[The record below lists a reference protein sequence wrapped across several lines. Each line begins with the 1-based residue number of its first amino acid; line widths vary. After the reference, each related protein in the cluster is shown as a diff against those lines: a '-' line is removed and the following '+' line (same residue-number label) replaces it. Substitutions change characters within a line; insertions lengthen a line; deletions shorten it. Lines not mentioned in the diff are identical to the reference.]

1 MAQLE
6 RLEGNKAKLTITI
19 DAETFGKALND
30 AYKKT
35 AGRYAVQGFRKGKA
49 PRKVIESFYGEG
61 VFYEDAFDACWGEAY
76 DAAID
81 EHELFAVD
89 RPDVD
94 IEKISEAEGVVFHA
108 TVQLKPDVTLGE
120 YKGIAVPKA
129 DYTVSDEDVQKALE
143 AERENQARFVDV
155 DRPAENGDR
164 VLLDY
169 SGSVDGEKFDG
180 GTAEDQTL
188 VLGSNTFIPGFEDQL
203 VGVSAGESRDVNVT
217 FPTEYHAEHLAGKA
231 AVFACTVKAVQ
242 KKELPEIDD
251 EFIGDISEF
260 ETVDEW
266 KADKKAKMLEEKKQF
281 NDNMRENLA
290 VKGACDNAQVD
301 IPDCM
306 IDRQIDYMMQDL
318 KYRLAGSGLDMDTYM
333 KYLNTTEADMRKNYR
348 TEAEARVKMQL
359 VIDAIAKAEN
369 MQATD
374 EEIEEEIKKYAEQ
387 GNTDVETFKAQLSQG
402 DREYLADRVMV
413 DKTVK
418 LITDAAV
425 ETEEAEKPVEA

>member
-19 DAETFGKALND
+19 DAETFRKALNES
-30 AYKKT
+30 YKKT
-35 AGRYAVQGFRKGKA
+35 AGRYAVPGFRKGKA
-49 PRKVIESFYGEG
+49 PRKVIETMYGEG

-94 IEKISEAEGVVFHA
+94 IEKISEAEGVVFNA
-108 TVQLKPDVTLGE
+108 TVQLKPEVTLGE

-129 DYTVSDEDVQKALE
+129 DYTVSDEDVDKALE
-143 AERENQARFVDV
+143 TERENQARFVDV
-155 DRPAENGDR
+155 DRPAQDGDR

-188 VLGSNTFIPGFEDQL
+188 VLGSKTFIPGFEEQL
-203 VGVSAGESRDVNVT
+203 VGIKAGESRDVNVT
-217 FPTEYHAEHLAGKA
+217 FPTEYHAENLAGKA

-242 KKELPEIDD
+242 QKELPEINDD
-251 EFIGDISEF
+251 FIGDISEF
-260 ETVDEW
+260 ETVDAW
-266 KADKKAKMLEEKKQF
+266 KADKKAKMLEEKKQYM
-281 NDNMRENLA
+281 DNMRENLA
-290 VKGACDNAQVD
+290 IKGACDNATVD

-306 IDRQIDYMMQDL
+306 IDRQVDYMMQDV
-318 KYRLAGSGLDMDTYM
+318 KYRLAGSGLDFDTYL

-359 VIDAIAKAEN
+359 VIDAVAKAEN
-369 MQATD
+369 VQATD
-374 EEIEEEIKKYAEQ
+374 EEIEEEIKKYAES
-387 GNTDVETFKAQLSQG
+387 GNTDVETFRSTLTDS

-425 ETEEAEKPVEA
+425 ETEEPVKAE

>member
-6 RLEGNKAKLTITI
+6 KLEGNKAKLTITI
-19 DAETFGKALND
+19 DAETFRKALNE

-35 AGRYAVQGFRKGKA
+35 AGRYAVQGFRKGHA
-49 PRKVIESFYGEG
+49 PRKVIETYYGEG
-61 VFYEDAFDACWGEAY
+61 IFYEDAFELCWGEPY
-76 DAAID
+76 DEAVK
-81 EHELFAVD
+81 EHDLFVVD

-94 IEKISEAEGVVFHA
+94 ILSIGENDGVVYTA
-108 TVQLKPDVTLGE
+108 EVTLKPEVTLGE

-129 DYTVSDEDVQKALE
+129 DYTVSDEDVEKALE

-164 VLLDY
+164 LLLDY

-260 ETVDEW
+260 ETVDAW
-266 KADKKAKMLEEKKQF
+266 KADKKAKMLEEKKKSL
-281 NDNMRENLA
+281 DNMRENLA
-290 VKGACDNAQVD
+290 IKGACDNATVD

-306 IDRQIDYMMQDL
+306 IERQVDYMVQDI
-318 KYRLAGSGLDMDTYM
+318 KYRLNGSGLDWDTYL

-348 TEAEARVKMQL
+348 AEAEARVKMQL
-359 VIDAIAKAEN
+359 VIDAVAKAEN
-369 MQATD
+369 VQAT
-374 EEIEEEIKKYAEQ
+374 EEELDEEIKKYAEN
-387 GNTDVETFKAQLSQG
+387 GSADLESFKASLSEG
-402 DREYLADRVMV
+402 DREYLSDRIVV

-425 ETEEAEKPVEA
+425 ETEPEKAE

>member
-1 MAQLE
+1 MAQFE
-6 RLEGNKAKLTITI
+6 KLEGNKAKLTITV
-19 DAETFGKALND
+19 DAETFRKALND

-49 PRKVIESFYGEG
+49 PRKVIETYYGQG
-61 VFYEDAFDACWGEAY
+61 VFYEDAFELCWGEAY
-76 DAAID
+76 DEAVK
-81 EHELFAVD
+81 EHDLFVVD

-94 IEKISEAEGVVFHA
+94 ILSIGENEGVTYVA
-108 TVQLKPDVTLGE
+108 EVTLKPEVKLGE

-129 DYTVSDEDVQKALE
+129 DYTVSDEDVMKALE
-143 AERENQARFVDV
+143 AERENQARFADV

-203 VGVSAGESRDVNVT
+203 IGIKAGESRDVNVT

-260 ETVDEW
+260 ETVDAW
-266 KADKKAKMLEEKKQF
+266 KADKKAKMLEEKKQAM
-281 NDNMRENLA
+281 DNMRENLA
-290 VKGACDNAQVD
+290 IKGACDNATVD

-306 IDRQIDYMMQDL
+306 IDRQVDYMVQDI
-318 KYRLAGSGLDMDTYM
+318 KYRLAGSGLDFNTYL
-333 KYLNTTEADMRKNYR
+333 KYLNTTEADMRRNYR
-348 TEAEARVKMQL
+348 AEAEARVKMQL
-359 VIDAIAKAEN
+359 VIEAISKAEN
-369 MQATD
+369 VQATD
-374 EEIEEEIKKYAEQ
+374 EEIEEEIRKYAEN
-387 GNTDVETFKAQLSQG
+387 GNTDVETFKAQLTDA
-402 DREYLADRVMV
+402 DREYFAERVSV

-418 LITDAAV
+418 LIVDAAV
-425 ETEEAEKPVEA
+425 ETEEPAKAE

>member
-6 RLEGNKAKLTITI
+6 KLEGNKAKLTITV
-19 DAETFGKALND
+19 DAETFRKALND

-35 AGRYAVQGFRKGKA
+35 AGRYAVQGFRKGHA
-49 PRKVIESFYGEG
+49 PRKVIETYYGAG
-61 VFYEDAFDACWGEAY
+61 VFYEDAFELCWGKAY
-76 DAAID
+76 DEAVQ
-81 EHELFAVD
+81 EHDLFVVD

-94 IEKISEAEGVVFHA
+94 ILSIGEDEGVTYVA
-108 TVQLKPDVTLGE
+108 EVTLKPEVTLGQ

-129 DYTVSDEDVQKALE
+129 DYTVSDEDVDKALE
-143 AERENQARFVDV
+143 QERENQARFVDV

-203 VGVSAGESRDVNVT
+203 IGVKAGESRDVNVT

-242 KKELPEIDD
+242 EKELPEIDD

-260 ETVDEW
+260 ETVDAW
-266 KADKKAKMLEEKKQF
+266 KADKKAKMLEDKKKY
-281 NDNMRENLA
+281 NENVRENA
-290 VKGACDNAQVD
+290 AIKGACDNATVD

-306 IDRQIDYMMQDL
+306 IERQVDYIMQDL
-318 KYRLAGSGLDMDTYM
+318 KYRLAGSGLDFNTYL

-348 TEAEARVKMQL
+348 AEAEARVKMQL
-359 VIDAIAKAEN
+359 VIDAVAKAEN
-369 MQATD
+369 VQATD
-374 EEIEEEIKKYAEQ
+374 EDVEAEIKKYAEN
-387 GNTDVETFKAQLSQG
+387 GNTDVETFKSTLTDA
-402 DREYLADRVMV
+402 DREYFADRIVV
-413 DKTVK
+413 DKTVQ
-418 LITDAAV
+418 LIVDAAV
-425 ETEEAEKPVEA
+425 ETEEPAKAE

>member
-348 TEAEARVKMQL
+348 TEAEARVKTQL

>member
-6 RLEGNKAKLTITI
+6 KLEGNKAKLTITI
-19 DAETFGKALND
+19 DAETFRKALNE

-35 AGRYAVQGFRKGKA
+35 AGRYAVQGFRKGHA
-49 PRKVIESFYGEG
+49 PRKVIETYYGEG
-61 VFYEDAFDACWGEAY
+61 IFYEDAFELCWGEPY
-76 DAAID
+76 DEAVK
-81 EHELFAVD
+81 EHDLFVVD

-94 IEKISEAEGVVFHA
+94 ILSIGENDGVVYTA
-108 TVQLKPDVTLGE
+108 EVTLKPEVTLGE

-129 DYTVSDEDVQKALE
+129 DYTVSDEDVEKALE

-164 VLLDY
+164 LLLDY

-260 ETVDEW
+260 ETVDAW
-266 KADKKAKMLEEKKQF
+266 KADKKAKMLEEKKKSL
-281 NDNMRENLA
+281 DNMRENLA
-290 VKGACDNAQVD
+290 IKGACDNATVD

-306 IDRQIDYMMQDL
+306 IERQVDYMVQDI
-318 KYRLAGSGLDMDTYM
+318 KYRLNGSGLDWDTYL

-348 TEAEARVKMQL
+348 AEAEARVKMQL
-359 VIDAIAKAEN
+359 VIDAVAKAEN
-369 MQATD
+369 VQAT
-374 EEIEEEIKKYAEQ
+374 EEELDEEIKKYAEN
-387 GNTDVETFKAQLSQG
+387 GSADLESFKASLSEG
-402 DREYLADRVMV
+402 DREYLSDRIVV

-425 ETEEAEKPVEA
+425 ETEEPEKAE

>member
-1 MAQLE
+1 MAQFE
-6 RLEGNKAKLTITI
+6 KLEGNKGKLTITV
-19 DAETFGKALND
+19 DAETFRKALNE

-35 AGRYAVQGFRKGKA
+35 AGRYAVQGFRKGHA
-49 PRKVIESFYGEG
+49 PRKVIETYYGEG
-61 VFYEDAFDACWGEAY
+61 VFYEDAFELCWGEAY
-76 DAAID
+76 DEAVK
-81 EHELFAVD
+81 EHDLFVVD

-94 IEKISEAEGVVFHA
+94 ILSIGENEGVTYVA
-108 TVQLKPDVTLGE
+108 EVTLKPEVTLGE

-129 DYTVSDEDVQKALE
+129 DYTVSDEDVNLALE
-143 AERENQARFVDV
+143 AEREHQARFVDV

-164 VLLDY
+164 LLLDY

-251 EFIGDISEF
+251 DFIGDISEF
-260 ETVDEW
+260 ETVDAW
-266 KADKKAKMLEEKKQF
+266 KADKKAKMLEEKKQSV
-281 NDNMRENLA
+281 DNMRENLA
-290 VKGACDNAQVD
+290 IKGACDNAKVD

-306 IDRQIDYMMQDL
+306 IDRQVEYMMQDI
-318 KYRLAGSGLDMDTYM
+318 KYRLAGSGLDWNTYL
-333 KYLNTTEADMRKNYR
+333 KYLNTTEDEMRKNYR
-348 TEAEARVKMQL
+348 AEAEARVKMQL
-359 VIDAIAKAEN
+359 VIEAVGKAEN
-369 MQATD
+369 VQVSD
-374 EEIEEEIKKYAEQ
+374 DEIEEEIKKYAENS
-387 GNTDVETFKAQLSQG
+387 GTDVETFKAQLNDA
-402 DREYLADRVMV
+402 DREYFADRITV

-425 ETEEAEKPVEA
+425 ETEEKAE

>member
-1 MAQLE
+1 MAQFE
-6 RLEGNKAKLTITI
+6 KLEGNKGKLTITV
-19 DAETFGKALND
+19 DAETFRKALNE

-35 AGRYAVQGFRKGKA
+35 AGRYAVQGFRKGHA
-49 PRKVIESFYGEG
+49 PRKVIETYYGEG
-61 VFYEDAFDACWGEAY
+61 VFYEDAFELCWGEAY
-76 DAAID
+76 DEAVK
-81 EHELFAVD
+81 EHDLFVVD

-94 IEKISEAEGVVFHA
+94 ILSIGENEGVTYVA
-108 TVQLKPDVTLGE
+108 EVTLKPEVTLGE

-203 VGVSAGESRDVNVT
+203 VGAVAGESRDVNVT

-260 ETVDEW
+260 ETVDAW
-266 KADKKAKMLEEKKQF
+266 KADKKEKMLAEKKQSL
-281 NDNMRENLA
+281 DNMRENLA
-290 VKGACDNAQVD
+290 IKGACDNATVD

-306 IDRQIDYMMQDL
+306 IERQVDYMMQDI
-318 KYRLAGSGLDMDTYM
+318 KYRLAGSGLDFNTYL

-359 VIDAIAKAEN
+359 VIEAISKAEN
-369 MQATD
+369 VQATD
-374 EEIEEEIKKYAEQ
+374 EEIEEEIKKYAEN
-387 GNTDVETFKAQLSQG
+387 GNTDVETFKAQLT
-402 DREYLADRVMV
+402 DADHEYFADRIVV

-418 LITDAAV
+418 LIVDAAV
-425 ETEEAEKPVEA
+425 ETEPEKAAE

>member
-1 MAQLE
+1 MAQFE
-6 RLEGNKAKLTITI
+6 KLEGNKGKLTITV
-19 DAETFGKALND
+19 DAETFKKALND

-35 AGRYAVQGFRKGKA
+35 AGRYPVQGFRKGKA
-49 PRKVIESFYGEG
+49 PRKVIETYYGAG
-61 VFYEDAFDACWGEAY
+61 VFFEDAFELCWGEPY
-76 DAAID
+76 DAAVK
-81 EHELFAVD
+81 EHDLFVVD

-94 IEKISEAEGVVFHA
+94 ILSIGEDEGVTYVA
-108 TVQLKPDVTLGE
+108 EVTLKPEVTLGE

-129 DYTVSDEDVQKALE
+129 DYTVSDEDVQNALE
-143 AERENQARFVDV
+143 AEREHQARFVDV
-155 DRPAENGDR
+155 DRPAESGDR

-260 ETVDEW
+260 ETVDAW
-266 KADKKAKMLEEKKQF
+266 KADKKAKMLEEKKQSL
-281 NDNMRENLA
+281 DNMRENIAL
-290 VKGACDNAQVD
+290 KGACDNATVD

-306 IDRQIDYMMQDL
+306 IERQVEYMMQDI
-318 KYRLAGSGLDMDTYM
+318 KYRLAGSGLDWNTYLG
-333 KYLNTTEADMRKNYR
+333 YLNTTEDKMRETYR

-359 VIDAIAKAEN
+359 VVEAVSKAEN
-369 MQATD
+369 VTATD
-374 EEIEEEIKKYAEQ
+374 EEIEEEIKKYAEN
-387 GNTDVETFKAQLSQG
+387 GNTDVETFKAQLTDA
-402 DREYLADRVMV
+402 DREYFADRIVV

-418 LITDAAV
+418 LISDAAV
-425 ETEEAEKPVEA
+425 ETEPEKAAE

>member
-49 PRKVIESFYGEG
+49 PRKVIEAFYGEG

-348 TEAEARVKMQL
+348 TEAEARVKTQL

>member
-1 MAQLE
+1 MAQLD
-6 RLEGNKAKLTITI
+6 RVEGNKAKLTITI
-19 DAETFGKALND
+19 DAETFRKALNE

-35 AGRYAVQGFRKGKA
+35 AGRYAVQGFRKGHA
-49 PRKVIESFYGEG
+49 PRKVIETYYGEG
-61 VFYEDAFDACWGEAY
+61 VFYEDAFDACWGKAY
-76 DAAID
+76 DEAVD
-81 EHELFAVD
+81 EHDLFVVD

-94 IEKISEAEGVVFHA
+94 ILSISEEEGVVFTA
-108 TVQLKPDVTLGE
+108 EVTLKPEVTLGE

-129 DYTVSDEDVQKALE
+129 DYTVSDEDVNKALE
-143 AERENQARFVDV
+143 EEREHQARFVDV

-203 VGVSAGESRDVNVT
+203 VGISAGESRDVNVT
-217 FPTEYHAEHLAGKA
+217 FPAEYHAEHLAGKA

-260 ETVDEW
+260 ETVDAW
-266 KADKKAKMLEEKKQF
+266 KEDKKVKMLAEKKQSL
-281 NDNMRENLA
+281 DNMRENIAL
-290 VKGACDNAQVD
+290 KGACDNATVD

-306 IDRQIDYMMQDL
+306 IDRQVEYMMQDV
-318 KYRLAGSGLDMDTYM
+318 KYRLAGSGLDWNTYL

-348 TEAEARVKMQL
+348 PEAEARVKMQL
-359 VIDAIAKAEN
+359 VIEAVAKAEN
-369 MQATD
+369 LQATD
-374 EEIEEEIKKYAEQ
+374 EDVEEEIKKYAEN
-387 GNTDVETFKAQLSQG
+387 GGTDLETFKAQLNDA
-402 DREYLADRVMV
+402 DREYFADRILV
-413 DKTVK
+413 DKAVK

-425 ETEEAEKPVEA
+425 ETEEKAE

>member
-19 DAETFGKALND
+19 DAETFRKALNES
-30 AYKKT
+30 YKKT
-35 AGRYAVQGFRKGKA
+35 AGRYAVPGFRKGKA
-49 PRKVIESFYGEG
+49 PRKVIETMYGEG

-94 IEKISEAEGVVFHA
+94 IEKISEAEGVVFNA
-108 TVQLKPDVTLGE
+108 TVQLKPEVTLGE

-129 DYTVSDEDVQKALE
+129 DYTVSDEDVDKALE
-143 AERENQARFVDV
+143 TERENQARFVDV
-155 DRPAENGDR
+155 DRPAQDGDR

-188 VLGSNTFIPGFEDQL
+188 VLGSKTFIPGFEEQL
-203 VGVSAGESRDVNVT
+203 VGIKAGESRDVNVT
-217 FPTEYHAEHLAGKA
+217 FPTEYHAENLAGKA

-242 KKELPEIDD
+242 QKELPEINDD
-251 EFIGDISEF
+251 FIGDISEF
-260 ETVDEW
+260 ETVDAW
-266 KADKKAKMLEEKKQF
+266 KADKKAKMLEEKKQYM
-281 NDNMRENLA
+281 DNMRENLA
-290 VKGACDNAQVD
+290 IKGACDNATVD

-306 IDRQIDYMMQDL
+306 IDRQVDYMMQDL
-318 KYRLAGSGLDMDTYM
+318 KYRLAGSGLDFDTYL

-359 VIDAIAKAEN
+359 VIDAVAKAEN
-369 MQATD
+369 VQATD
-374 EEIEEEIKKYAEQ
+374 EEIEEEIKKYAES
-387 GNTDVETFKAQLSQG
+387 GNTDVETFRSTLTDS

-425 ETEEAEKPVEA
+425 ETEEPVKAE

>member
-6 RLEGNKAKLTITI
+6 NLEGNKAKLTITV
-19 DAETFGKALND
+19 DAETFRKALNE

-35 AGRYAVQGFRKGKA
+35 GRRYAVQGFRKGHA
-49 PRKVIESFYGEG
+49 PRKVIETVYGEG
-61 VFYEDAFDACWGEAY
+61 VFYEDAFELCWGEAY
-76 DAAID
+76 DKAVE
-81 EHELFAVD
+81 EHDLFVVD

-94 IEKISEAEGVVFHA
+94 ILSIGENEGVVFTA
-108 TVQLKPDVTLGE
+108 EVTLKPEVTLGA

-129 DYTVSDEDVQKALE
+129 DYTVSDEDVMKALE

-203 VGVSAGESRDVNVT
+203 VGIKAGESRDVNVT
-217 FPTEYHAEHLAGKA
+217 FPAEYHAEHLAGKA

-251 EFIGDISEF
+251 DFIGDISEF
-260 ETVDEW
+260 ETVDAW
-266 KADKKAKMLEEKKQF
+266 KEDKKAKMTEDKKRY

-290 VKGACDNAQVD
+290 IKGACDNAAVD

-306 IDRQIDYMMQDL
+306 IDRQVDYMVQDL
-318 KYRLAGSGLDMDTYM
+318 KYRLQGSGLDWNTYL
-333 KYLNTTEADMRKNYR
+333 KYLNTTETDMRKNYR
-348 TEAEARVKMQL
+348 AEAEARVKMQL
-359 VIDAIAKAEN
+359 VIDAVAKAEN
-369 MQATD
+369 VQATD
-374 EEIEEEIKKYAEQ
+374 EEIEEEIRKYAEN
-387 GNTDVETFKAQLSQG
+387 GSTDVETFKATLSTG
-402 DREYLADRVMV
+402 DREYLADRIMV

-425 ETEEAEKPVEA
+425 ETENTEKAAE

>member
-1 MAQLE
+1 MAQFE
-6 RLEGNKAKLTITI
+6 KLEGNKGKLTITV
-19 DAETFGKALND
+19 DAETFRKALNE

-35 AGRYAVQGFRKGKA
+35 AGRYAVQGFRKGHA
-49 PRKVIESFYGEG
+49 PRKVIETYYGEG
-61 VFYEDAFDACWGEAY
+61 VFYEDAFELCWGEAY
-76 DAAID
+76 DEAVK
-81 EHELFAVD
+81 EHDLFVVD

-94 IEKISEAEGVVFHA
+94 ILSIGENEGVTYVA
-108 TVQLKPDVTLGE
+108 EVTLKPEVTLGE

-143 AERENQARFVDV
+143 AERENQARFMDV

-203 VGVSAGESRDVNVT
+203 VGAVAGESRDVNVT

-260 ETVDEW
+260 ETVDAW
-266 KADKKAKMLEEKKQF
+266 KADKKEKMLAEKKQSL
-281 NDNMRENLA
+281 DNMRENLA
-290 VKGACDNAQVD
+290 IKGACDNATVD

-306 IDRQIDYMMQDL
+306 IERQVDYMMQDI
-318 KYRLAGSGLDMDTYM
+318 KYRLAGSGLDFNTYL

-359 VIDAIAKAEN
+359 VIEAISKAEN
-369 MQATD
+369 VQATD
-374 EEIEEEIKKYAEQ
+374 EEIEEEIKKYAEN
-387 GNTDVETFKAQLSQG
+387 GSTDVETFKAQLT
-402 DREYLADRVMV
+402 DADHEYFADRIVV

-418 LITDAAV
+418 LIVDAAV
-425 ETEEAEKPVEA
+425 ETEPEKAE

>member
-6 RLEGNKAKLTITI
+6 KLEGNKAKLTITV
-19 DAETFGKALND
+19 DAETFRKALND

-35 AGRYAVQGFRKGKA
+35 AGRYAVQGFRKGHA
-49 PRKVIESFYGEG
+49 PRKVIETYYGEG
-61 VFYEDAFDACWGEAY
+61 VFYEDAFELCWADAY
-76 DAAID
+76 DAAVK
-81 EHELFAVD
+81 EHDLFVVD

-94 IEKISEAEGVVFHA
+94 ILSIGENEGVTYVA
-108 TVQLKPDVTLGE
+108 EVTLKPEVTLGE

-129 DYTVSDEDVQKALE
+129 DYTVSDEDVDKALE

-188 VLGSNTFIPGFEDQL
+188 MLGSNTFIPGFEDQL
-203 VGVSAGESRDVNVT
+203 VGIKAGESRDVNVT

-251 EFIGDISEF
+251 EFIADISEF
-260 ETVDEW
+260 ETVDAW
-266 KADKKAKMLEEKKQF
+266 KADKKAKMLEEKKQY
-281 NDNMRENLA
+281 NENVRENA
-290 VKGACDNAQVD
+290 AIKGACDNAAVD

-306 IDRQIDYMMQDL
+306 IDRQVEYMMQDI
-318 KYRLAGSGLDMDTYM
+318 KYRLAGSGLDWNTYL
-333 KYLNTTEADMRKNYR
+333 KYLNTTEDDMRKNYR
-348 TEAEARVKMQL
+348 PEAEARVKMQL
-359 VIDAIAKAEN
+359 VIDAVAKAEN
-369 MQATD
+369 VEATD
-374 EEIEEEIKKYAEQ
+374 ADIEEEIKKYAEN
-387 GNTDVETFKAQLSQG
+387 GNTDVETFKSTLTDA
-402 DREYLADRVMV
+402 DREYFADRIVV

-418 LITDAAV
+418 LIVDAAV
-425 ETEEAEKPVEA
+425 ETEEKAE

>member
-1 MAQLE
+1 MAQFE
-6 RLEGNKAKLTITI
+6 KLEGNKGKLTITV
-19 DAETFGKALND
+19 DAETFRKALNE

-35 AGRYAVQGFRKGKA
+35 AGRYAVQGFRKGHA
-49 PRKVIESFYGEG
+49 PRKVIETYYGEG
-61 VFYEDAFDACWGEAY
+61 VFYEDAFELCWGEAY
-76 DAAID
+76 DEAVK
-81 EHELFAVD
+81 EHDLFVVD

-94 IEKISEAEGVVFHA
+94 ILSIGENEGVTYVA
-108 TVQLKPDVTLGE
+108 EVTLKPEVTLGE

-203 VGVSAGESRDVNVT
+203 VGAVAGESRDVNVT

-260 ETVDEW
+260 ETVDAW
-266 KADKKAKMLEEKKQF
+266 KADKKEKMLAEKKQSL
-281 NDNMRENLA
+281 DNMRENLA
-290 VKGACDNAQVD
+290 IKGACDNATVD

-306 IDRQIDYMMQDL
+306 IERQVDYMMQDI
-318 KYRLAGSGLDMDTYM
+318 KYRLAGSGLDFNTYL

-359 VIDAIAKAEN
+359 VIEAISKAEN
-369 MQATD
+369 VQATD
-374 EEIEEEIKKYAEQ
+374 EEIEEEIKKYAEN
-387 GNTDVETFKAQLSQG
+387 GSTDVETFKAQLT
-402 DREYLADRVMV
+402 DADHEYFADRVVV

-418 LITDAAV
+418 LIVDAAV
-425 ETEEAEKPVEA
+425 ETEPEKAAE

>member
-6 RLEGNKAKLTITI
+6 KLEGNKAKLTIKI
-19 DAETFGKALND
+19 DAETFRKALNE

-35 AGRYAVQGFRKGKA
+35 AGRYAVQGFRKGHA
-49 PRKVIESFYGEG
+49 PRKVIETYYGEG

-76 DAAID
+76 DAAVK
-81 EHELFAVD
+81 EHDLFVVD

-94 IEKISEAEGVVFHA
+94 ILSIGENEGVEFVA
-108 TVQLKPDVTLGE
+108 EVTLKPEVTLGE

-129 DYTVSDEDVQKALE
+129 DYTVSDEDVDKALE
-143 AERENQARFVDV
+143 TERENQARFADV

-169 SGSVDGEKFDG
+169 SGSVDGEKFEG

-203 VGVSAGESRDVNVT
+203 VGAKAGESREVNVT
-217 FPTEYHAEHLAGKA
+217 FPTDYHAEHLAGKA

-251 EFIGDISEF
+251 DFIGDISEF
-260 ETVDEW
+260 ETVDAW
-266 KADKKAKMLEEKKQF
+266 KADKKAKMLEEKKQYM
-281 NDNMRENLA
+281 DNMRENLA
-290 VKGACDNAQVD
+290 IKGACDNATVD

-306 IDRQIDYMMQDL
+306 IDRQVDYMMQDV
-318 KYRLAGSGLDMDTYM
+318 KYRLAGSGLDFDTYL

-359 VIDAIAKAEN
+359 VIDAVAKAEN
-369 MQATD
+369 VQATD
-374 EEIEEEIKKYAEQ
+374 EEIEEEIKKYAES
-387 GNTDVETFKAQLSQG
+387 GNTDVETFRSTLTDG

-425 ETEEAEKPVEA
+425 ETEEPEKAE

>member
-6 RLEGNKAKLTITI
+6 KLEGNKAKLKITI
-19 DAETFGKALND
+19 DAETFRKALNE

-35 AGRYAVQGFRKGKA
+35 AGRYPVQGFRKGHA
-49 PRKVIESFYGEG
+49 PRKVIETYYGAG
-61 VFYEDAFDACWGEAY
+61 VFYEDAFELCWGEPY
-76 DAAID
+76 DAAVK
-81 EHELFAVD
+81 EHDVFVVD

-94 IEKISEAEGVVFHA
+94 ILSISENEGVTYVA
-108 TVQLKPDVTLGE
+108 EVTLKPEVTLGE

-169 SGSVDGEKFDG
+169 SGSVDGVKFDG

-203 VGVSAGESRDVNVT
+203 VGAVAGESRDVNVT

-260 ETVDEW
+260 ETVDAW
-266 KADKKAKMLEEKKQF
+266 KEDKKAKMLEEKKQSL
-281 NDNMRENLA
+281 DNMRENLA
-290 VKGACDNAQVD
+290 IKGACDNATVD

-306 IDRQIDYMMQDL
+306 IERQVDYMMQDI
-318 KYRLAGSGLDMDTYM
+318 KYRLAGSGLDFNTYL

-348 TEAEARVKMQL
+348 TEADARVKMQL
-359 VIDAIAKAEN
+359 VIEAISKAEN
-369 MQATD
+369 VQATD
-374 EEIEEEIKKYAEQ
+374 EEIEEEIKKYAEN
-387 GNTDVETFKAQLSQG
+387 GSTDVETFKAQLTDS
-402 DREYLADRVMV
+402 DREYFADRIVV

-418 LITDAAV
+418 LIVDAAV
-425 ETEEAEKPVEA
+425 ETEPEKAAE

>member
-6 RLEGNKAKLTITI
+6 TLEGNKAKLTITV
-19 DAETFGKALND
+19 DAETFRKALND

-35 AGRYAVQGFRKGKA
+35 AGRYALPGFRKGHA
-49 PRKVIESFYGEG
+49 PRKVIETYYGEG
-61 VFYEDAFDACWGEAY
+61 VFYEDAFDLCWGPAY
-76 DAAID
+76 DAAVK
-81 EHELFAVD
+81 EHALFVVD

-94 IEKISEAEGVVFHA
+94 ILSIGENEGVTFVA
-108 TVQLKPDVTLGE
+108 EVTLKPEVTLGE

-129 DYTVSDEDVQKALE
+129 DYTVSDEDVEKALE
-143 AERENQARFVDV
+143 AEREQQARFVDV

-203 VGVSAGESRDVNVT
+203 VGISAGESRDVNVT

-260 ETVDEW
+260 ETVDAW
-266 KADKKAKMLEEKKQF
+266 KADKKAKMQEEKKQQL
-281 NDNMRENLA
+281 DQMRENLA
-290 VKGACDNAQVD
+290 IKGACDNATVD
-301 IPDCM
+301 IPACM
-306 IDRQIDYMMQDL
+306 IDRQVEYMLQDI
-318 KYRLAGSGLDMDTYM
+318 KYRLMGSGLDWNTYLG
-333 KYLNTTEADMRKNYR
+333 YLNTTEDKMRETYR
-348 TEAEARVKMQL
+348 PEAEARVKMQL
-359 VIDAIAKAEN
+359 VIDAVAKAEN
-369 MQATD
+369 VQPTE
-374 EEIEEEIKKYAEQ
+374 EEIEAEIQKYADN
-387 GNTDVETFKAQLSQG
+387 GNTDYETFRKTLT
-402 DREYLADRVMV
+402 DDDLEYMKDRVTV

-418 LITDAAV
+418 LIVDAAV
-425 ETEEAEKPVEA
+425 EEEPKAE

>member
-1 MAQLE
+1 MAQVE

-19 DAETFGKALND
+19 DAETFRKALND

-35 AGRYAVQGFRKGKA
+35 AGRYNMPGFRKGKA
-49 PRKVIESFYGEG
+49 PRKMIETYYGAG

-81 EHELFAVD
+81 EHNLFAVD

-94 IEKISEAEGVVFHA
+94 IETIGEAEGVVFTA

-129 DYTVSDEDVQKALE
+129 DYTVNDEDVDKALE

-155 DRPAENGDR
+155 EREAQNGDR

-169 SGSVDGEKFDG
+169 SGSVDGEKFEG

-203 VGVSAGESRDVNVT
+203 VGIKAGESRDVKVT
-217 FPTEYHAEHLAGKA
+217 FPTEYHAEHLAGKD

-242 KKELPEIDD
+242 EKELPEVDND
-251 EFIGDISEF
+251 FIGDISEF

-266 KADKKAKMLEEKKQF
+266 KADKKAKMLEDKKQQM
-281 NDNMRENLA
+281 DNMRENLA
-290 VKGACDNAQVD
+290 IKGACDNATVE

-306 IDRQIDYMMQDL
+306 INRQIDYMMQDL
-318 KYRLAGSGLDMDTYM
+318 QYRLQGSGLSMDDYM
-333 KYLNTTEADMRKNYR
+333 KYLNTTPEAMREMYR
-348 TEAEARVKMQL
+348 GEAEARVKMQL
-359 VIDAIAKAEN
+359 VIEAVGKAEN
-369 MQATD
+369 IEATD

-387 GNTDVETFKAQLSQG
+387 GGTDVETFKAQLSAG
-402 DREYLADRVMV
+402 DREYLADRIVV

-418 LITDAAV
+418 LIVDAAV
-425 ETEEAEKPVEA
+425 ETEETEKAAE

>member
-6 RLEGNKAKLTITI
+6 KLEGNKAKLTITV
-19 DAETFGKALND
+19 DAETFRKALNE

-35 AGRYAVQGFRKGKA
+35 GRRYAVQGFRKGHA
-49 PRKVIESFYGEG
+49 PRKVIETVYGEG
-61 VFYEDAFDACWGEAY
+61 VFYEDAFELCWGEAY
-76 DAAID
+76 DKAVE
-81 EHELFAVD
+81 EHDLFVVD

-94 IEKISEAEGVVFHA
+94 ILSIGENEGVVFTA
-108 TVQLKPDVTLGE
+108 EVTLKPEVTLGA

-129 DYTVSDEDVQKALE
+129 DYTVSDEDVMKALE

-203 VGVSAGESRDVNVT
+203 VGIKAGESRDVNVT
-217 FPTEYHAEHLAGKA
+217 FPAEYHAEHLAGKA

-251 EFIGDISEF
+251 DFIGDISEF
-260 ETVDEW
+260 ETVDAW
-266 KADKKAKMLEEKKQF
+266 KEDKKAKMTEDKKRY

-290 VKGACDNAQVD
+290 IKGACDNAAVD

-306 IDRQIDYMMQDL
+306 IDRQVDYMVQDL
-318 KYRLAGSGLDMDTYM
+318 KYRLQGSGLDWNTYL
-333 KYLNTTEADMRKNYR
+333 KYLNTTETDMRKNYR
-348 TEAEARVKMQL
+348 AEAEARVKMQL
-359 VIDAIAKAEN
+359 VIDAVAKAEN
-369 MQATD
+369 VQATD
-374 EEIEEEIKKYAEQ
+374 EEIEEEIKKYAEN
-387 GNTDVETFKAQLSQG
+387 GSTDVETFKATLSTG
-402 DREYLADRVMV
+402 DREYLADRILV

-425 ETEEAEKPVEA
+425 ETENTEKAAE

>member
-1 MAQLE
+1 MAQVE

-19 DAETFGKALND
+19 DAETFRKALND

-35 AGRYAVQGFRKGKA
+35 AGRYNMPGFRKGKA
-49 PRKVIESFYGEG
+49 PRKMIETYYGAG

-81 EHELFAVD
+81 EHNLFAVD

-94 IEKISEAEGVVFHA
+94 IETIGEAEGVVFTA

-129 DYTVSDEDVQKALE
+129 DYTVTDEDVDKALE

-155 DRPAENGDR
+155 DREAQNGDR

-169 SGSVDGEKFDG
+169 SGSVDGEKFEG

-203 VGVSAGESRDVNVT
+203 VGIKAGESRDVKVT
-217 FPTEYHAEHLAGKA
+217 FPTEYHAEHLAGKD

-242 KKELPEIDD
+242 EKELPEVDND
-251 EFIGDISEF
+251 FIGDISEF

-266 KADKKAKMLEEKKQF
+266 KADKKAKMLEEKKQYL
-281 NDNMRENLA
+281 DNMRENLA
-290 VKGACDNAQVD
+290 IKGACDNATVE

-306 IDRQIDYMMQDL
+306 INRQIDYMMQDL
-318 KYRLAGSGLDMDTYM
+318 QYRLQGSGLSMDDYM
-333 KYLNTTEADMRKNYR
+333 KYLNTTPEAMREMYR
-348 TEAEARVKMQL
+348 GEAEARVKMQL
-359 VIDAIAKAEN
+359 VIEAVGKAEN
-369 MQATD
+369 IEATD

-387 GNTDVETFKAQLSQG
+387 GGTDVETFKAQLSAG
-402 DREYLADRVMV
+402 DREYLADRIVV

-418 LITDAAV
+418 LIVDAAV
-425 ETEEAEKPVEA
+425 ETEETEKAAE

>member
-6 RLEGNKAKLTITI
+6 KLEGNKAKLTITV
-19 DAETFGKALND
+19 DAETFRKALNE

-35 AGRYAVQGFRKGKA
+35 AGRYAVQGFRKGHA
-49 PRKVIESFYGEG
+49 PRKVIETYYGAG
-61 VFYEDAFDACWGEAY
+61 VFFEDAFELCWGEPY
-76 DAAID
+76 DEAVK
-81 EHELFAVD
+81 EHDLFVVD

-94 IEKISEAEGVVFHA
+94 ILSISEEEGVVYTA
-108 TVQLKPDVTLGE
+108 EVTLKPEVTLGE

-129 DYTVSDEDVQKALE
+129 DYTVSDEDVMKALE

-203 VGVSAGESRDVNVT
+203 IGIKAGESRDVNVT

-251 EFIGDISEF
+251 DFIGDISEF
-260 ETVDEW
+260 ETVDAW
-266 KADKKAKMLEEKKQF
+266 KADKKAKMLEEKKKSL
-281 NDNMRENLA
+281 DSMRENLA
-290 VKGACDNAQVD
+290 VKGACDNATVD

-306 IDRQIDYMMQDL
+306 IDRQVDYMLQDV
-318 KYRLAGSGLDMDTYM
+318 KYRLAGSGLDWNTYL
-333 KYLNTTEADMRKNYR
+333 KYLNTTETEMRKNYR
-348 TEAEARVKMQL
+348 AEAEARVKMQL

-369 MQATD
+369 VQATD
-374 EEIEEEIKKYAEQ
+374 GDIEEEIKKYAENS
-387 GNTDVETFKAQLSQG
+387 GTDVETFKAQLTDA
-402 DREYLADRVMV
+402 DREYFADRIMV
-413 DKTVK
+413 DKTVQ
-418 LITDAAV
+418 LIADAAV
-425 ETEEAEKPVEA
+425 ETEEPEKAAE

>member
-6 RLEGNKAKLTITI
+6 KLEGNKAKLTITV
-19 DAETFGKALND
+19 DAETFRKALNE

-35 AGRYAVQGFRKGKA
+35 AGRYTVQGFRKGHA
-49 PRKVIESFYGEG
+49 PRKVIENLYGEG
-61 VFYEDAFDACWGEAY
+61 VFFEDAFELCWGEAY
-76 DAAID
+76 DKAVE
-81 EHELFAVD
+81 EHDLFVVD

-94 IEKISEAEGVVFHA
+94 IVSIGENAGVVFTA
-108 TVQLKPDVTLGE
+108 EVTLKPEVTLGA

-129 DYTVSDEDVQKALE
+129 DYTVSDEDVMKALE

-203 VGVSAGESRDVNVT
+203 VGIKAGESRDVNVT

-242 KKELPEIDD
+242 KKELPGIDD
-251 EFIGDISEF
+251 DFIGDISEF
-260 ETVDEW
+260 ETVDAW
-266 KADKKAKMLEEKKQF
+266 KEDKKAKMTEEKKRY

-290 VKGACDNAQVD
+290 IKGACDNATVD

-306 IDRQIDYMMQDL
+306 IERQVDYMVQDV
-318 KYRLAGSGLDMDTYM
+318 KYRLQGSGLDWNTYL

-348 TEAEARVKMQL
+348 AEAEARVKMQL
-359 VIDAIAKAEN
+359 VIDAVAKAEN
-369 MQATD
+369 VQATD
-374 EEIEEEIKKYAEQ
+374 EEIEEEIKKYAES
-387 GNTDVETFKAQLSQG
+387 GNTDVETFKATLSTG
-402 DREYLADRVMV
+402 DREYLADRIMV

-425 ETEEAEKPVEA
+425 ETENTEKAAE